1 LIDPEKM
8 VELEGKQTGLEDAGV
23 SQSLAKI
30 ETSTVSEES
39 PRVAEADETM
49 SAYLIDQ
56 QELDDLLKEIEPLEE
71 KVEPVFS
78 LNEAKKDLEA
88 AFDTDPDPSG
98 DDCEADLTETEEVAQ
113 ILADLGAEWVSPLP
127 EKVETTLV
135 IESDPQSAEQS
146 LSDETIEDILKE
158 LEAEIQLKDEKTEA
172 DPKDQL
178 LKIEKRE
185 LTGENYHD

>member
-1 LIDPEKM
+1 
-8 VELEGKQTGLEDAGV
+8 
-23 SQSLAKI
+23 
-30 ETSTVSEES
+30 
-39 PRVAEADETM
+39 
-49 SAYLIDQ
+49 
-56 QELDDLLKEIEPLEE
+56 
-71 KVEPVFS
+71 
-78 LNEAKKDLEA
+78 
-88 AFDTDPDPSG
+88 
-98 DDCEADLTETEEVAQ
+98 
-113 ILADLGAEWVSPLP
+113 
-127 EKVETTLV
+127 V